1 MHICPTCKSSF
12 SGGEQFCPR
21 DGTPLRA
28 SLPDDPLAG
37 RVLSGRYRLIE
48 IIGRGGMG
56 AVYRAHHILM
66 DKPVAVKVLRQELA
80 SDTEAVAR
88 FHREARS
95 ASRLDHEH
103 IIRVS
108 DFGQTDDGLL
118 FLIMELLDGE
128 NLAEVVRRGPLPW
141 RRAAAIARDVAL
153 GLSHAHEQ
161 GVIHRDLKPENIVLV
176 RRGKSRQLVK
186 VLDFGLA
193 KLISHTTVDGSDAE
207 PDVAVQSLTRTG
219 VVFGTPEYM
228 SPEQAEGRPLD
239 PRTDLYA
246 LGVVLYQMLSGA
258 LPFTAA
264 TFLALIAKTVNEPPP
279 PLRSHSASLHVPAE
293 LESLVLRCLA
303 KTPDERPASAED
315 IAECLDQL
323 LAAFPDEN
331 LRSGEISIARSGEAI
346 PASTPGSTTGSPAPV
361 GGVART
367 VPRLPA
373 ARSAPREL
381 PVAVPAASVP
391 SVDSGGPGRSA
402 SGPTSLSAAFAAVAP
417 ASSRTPKRG
426 TAAADAVAAV
436 AADDAAELGTA
447 PPIPPARSASVDVA
461 DAGPAAAETDA
472 ARPARSVDTAGARMS
487 RKPRDS
493 QRAAVT
499 DGVGSG
505 SAVALAERPASSPS
519 ALSAPP
525 GSSRSLADA
534 EADLTVP
541 RRFPLWVALVAIVV
555 LAGVGFAVRGDLGR
569 RFKPQ
574 ADPLLAD
581 EPLVRARALLGQ
593 RPLQATQVDEALRIL
608 RQQRQSSNSAEL
620 QRLLSLAYEAQD
632 NRLRALGHL
641 YAARQVAASAT
652 ELAQSELALAQ
663 LLSRLGHSKEACHTA
678 SKLLQSKPAADVAR
692 SAQALIQTE
701 HCP

>member
-28 SLPDDPLAG
+28 SLPEDPLSG

-48 IIGRGGMG
+48 VIGRGGMG

-128 NLAEVVRRGPLPW
+128 NLAEVARRGPLPW

-193 KLISHTTVDGSDAE
+193 KLISHSARGDAGGDGAE
-207 PDVAVQSLTRTG
+207 PDLAVQSLTRTG

-246 LGVVLYQMLSGA
+246 LGVVLYQMLCGK
-258 LPFTAA
+258 LPFSAM

-279 PLRSHSASLHVPAE
+279 PLRSQNSSIVLPSE

-303 KTPDERPASAED
+303 KQPEDRPDTADE
-315 IAECLDQL
+315 IAETLDQL
-323 LAAFPDEN
+323 LATYPDEN
-331 LRSGEISIARSGEAI
+331 LRSGEISVSRSADVL
-346 PASTPGSTTGSPAPV
+346 PTASGGGSAANVTPAPA

-367 VPRLPA
+367 VQRLPVPSQVRPA
-373 ARSAPREL
+373 GREANRSGSASAPPGEVEVATPSL
-381 PVAVPAASVP
+381 PHS
-391 SVDSGGPGRSA
+391 R
-402 SGPTSLSAAFAAVAP
+402 SGPTSLSAAFAAVVP
-417 ASSRTPKRG
+417 ASGPRP
-426 TAAADAVAAV
+426 APPAADEPTGEGLSSGDGEGGEPAGSQP
-436 AADDAAELGTA
+436 AE
-447 PPIPPARSASVDVA
+447 V
-461 DAGPAAAETDA
+461 AAAETGPQPA
-472 ARPARSVDTAGARMS
+472 APATGKPKGGANQAAKSPASERVQTARGSRS
-487 RKPRDS
+487 
-493 QRAAVT
+493 
-499 DGVGSG
+499 DGQALEVRRG
-505 SAVALAERPASSPS
+505 SAPS
-519 ALSAPP
+519 ADSSAGEPEAELS
-525 GSSRSLADA
+525 
-534 EADLTVP
+534 VP
-541 RRFPLWVALVAIVV
+541 RRPLGLVAIAV
-555 LAGVGFAVRGDLGR
+555 LVAAAVAVLAVRGDLGR
-569 RFKPQ
+569 RLLHRPSPVVSEN
-574 ADPLLAD
+574 DPLA
-581 EPLVRARALLGQ
+581 RARDLLAQ
-593 RPLQATQVDEALRIL
+593 RPLLPTQVEEALRIL
-608 RQQRQSSNSAEL
+608 RAQRETLNTSEV

-641 YAARQVAASAT
+641 YAARQLGTSAA
-652 ELAQSELALAQ
+652 EQAQSELALAQ
-663 LLSRLGHSKEACHTA
+663 LLSRLGHTKEACQTA
-678 SKLLQSKPAADVAR
+678 RKLLATQPALDVTR
-692 SAQALIQTE
+692 GAQALIQTE